1 MRVIKDE
8 VILEDNWRLIADDEY
23 LPEAGD
29 IIVSYARWQ
38 HERELLTSRSGK
50 LGICING
57 DVKPSA
63 LVADLPYFALIALEF
78 PKFVDGR
85 CFSHARLLRERY
97 HFAGELRAIGDVWRD
112 QLFYMRRCGID
123 SFAVREDKDMQD
135 ALKAFSEYTVTYQ
148 PAADGAPPIYHLR

>member
-8 VILEDNWRLIADDEY
+8 VIIEDNWRLIADDEN
-23 LPEAGD
+23 LPQEGD

-38 HERELLTSRSGK
+38 EARDVLTSRSGK
-50 LGICING
+50 LGVAING
-57 DVKPSA
+57 DVKPSVLA
-63 LVADLPYFALIALEF
+63 EDLPRFALIALEF

-97 HFAGELRAIGDVWRD
+97 HYAGELRAIGDVWRD
-112 QLFYMRRCGID
+112 QLFHMRRCGID
-123 SFAVREDKDMQD
+123 SFAVREDKDMED
-135 ALKAFSEYTVTYQ
+135 AIKAFSEFTVKYQ